1 MITTLSA
8 FVPSTQFT
16 SPPAS
21 GLWFVF
27 RRRELMLL
35 DARALPADT
44 TLQALGLAPLRTQFL
59 GALAGTPCFSA
70 EIDAQQPLP
79 AGASFHDL
87 RVLHGLLGEE
97 LWVLAGRAV
106 QVMDWDRT
114 HQFCGACGGRTQP
127 HARSRARVCTACSL
141 EVFPRLAPAMIVLV
155 ERGEEVLLA
164 RGPHFPRAIY
174 STLAG
179 FVDPGESLEDAVHRE
194 VFEEVGVRLGALRY
208 FKSQPWPF
216 PHSLMLGFFADYAS
230 GEILVDPEEIEDA
243 QFFHVDQLPRLFP
256 GRLSIG
262 NQLLADF
269 CARHGRA
276 FPGDLERP
284 RTEWPREK

>member
-1 MITTLSA
+1 VSTALSR
-8 FVPSTQFT
+8 FLPSTEFS

-21 GLWFVF
+21 GIWFVF

-35 DARALPADT
+35 DAGALPMNT
-44 TLQALGLAPLRTQFL
+44 TLQALGIAPLRTQFL

-70 EIDAQQPLP
+70 EIDAQQPAP
-79 AGASFHDL
+79 AGVTFHDL

-114 HQFCGACGGRTQP
+114 HQFCGACGGRTEP
-127 HARSRARVCTACSL
+127 HARSRARVCADCGL

-164 RGPHFPRAIY
+164 RGPHFPRGIY

-216 PHSLMLGFFADYAS
+216 PHSLMLGFFAEYAS
-230 GEILVDPEEIEDA
+230 GALQADPGEIEDA

>member
-1 MITTLSA
+1 MSVPFD
-8 FVPSTQFT
+8 FVPSTRF
-16 SPPAS
+16 SAPPEH

-35 DARALPADT
+35 EARALPTPA
-44 TLQALGLAPLRTQFL
+44 TLRALGLEPLRTQFL
-59 GALAGTPCFSA
+59 GVLSGTPCFSA
-70 EIDAQQPLP
+70 EIDLQHPVP
-79 AGASFHDL
+79 DGATFHDL
-87 RVLHGLLGEE
+87 RTLHGLLGES

-114 HQFCGACGGRTQP
+114 HQFCGACGGPTQP
-127 HARSRARVCTACSL
+127 HPGARARVCAACRL
-141 EVFPRLAPAMIVLV
+141 EVYPRLAPAMIVAV

-164 RGPHFPRAIY
+164 RGPHFPRGVY

-179 FVDPGESLEDAVHRE
+179 FVDPGESVEEAVHRE
-194 VFEEVGVRLGALRY
+194 VFEETGVRLGALRY

-216 PHSLMLGFFADYAS
+216 PHSLMLGFFAEYAS
-230 GEILVDPEEIEDA
+230 GTLLPEPGEIEDA
-243 QFFHVDQLPRLFP
+243 GFFHVDRLPQLFP

-276 FPGDLERP
+276 FPADLPTR
-284 RTEWPREK
+284 